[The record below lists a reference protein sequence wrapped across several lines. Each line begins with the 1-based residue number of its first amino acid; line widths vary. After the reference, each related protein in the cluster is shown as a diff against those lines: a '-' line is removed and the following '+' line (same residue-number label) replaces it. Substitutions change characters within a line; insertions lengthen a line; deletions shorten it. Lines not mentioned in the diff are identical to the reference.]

1 MKIDKQQIINR
12 AMEMF
17 LQYGYEGTSITKL
30 QESLHIGRA
39 TLYYYFKDKND
50 LFHSVSLY
58 FVKELS
64 IIDMNNQKEISLGDM
79 IEMQIRLFSKIRSEL
94 MALYNKEV
102 KLHHLKHL
110 FQTSISLFKDVE
122 QIHKQYQK
130 NLKNAW
136 TQAIQYSMDHHEI
149 SKDVQVVPLANL
161 FMSIQD
167 SSSKVF
173 TPDTVKLDREYI
185 SSYFYLYELVKTH

>member
-1 MKIDKQQIINR
+1 MKVDKQQIINR

-58 FVKELS
+58 FVNQLS
-64 IIDMNNQKEISLGDM
+64 IVDMNTQKEISLGDM

-110 FQTSISLFKDVE
+110 FQTSISLFEDVKH
-122 QIHKQYQK
+122 IHDNYHK
-130 NLKNAW
+130 NLKKAW
-136 TQAIQYSMDHHEI
+136 IQAIQYSIDHQEI
-149 SKDVQVVPLANL
+149 NKEVQVLPLANL

-167 SSSKVF
+167 SSSKAF

-185 SSYFYLYELVKTH
+185 SSYFYLYELVKLH